1 MARGQFYGDYS
12 TQKRQRREF
21 TPACREE
28 ILRILTMIVEDG
40 LPFPRDADV
49 AIEAIESC
57 ITFEGED
64 DSEYR

>member
-1 MARGQFYGDYS
+1 MAKGRFYGDYS
-12 TQKRQRREF
+12 TIKRPRRSL

-28 ILRILTMIVEDG
+28 ILRILTMIVEEG

-49 AIEAIESC
+49 AIEAIEDC